1 LTNGFVI
8 PIIDI
13 RLIKE
18 SMNKK
23 KLKEIEIALE
33 ERHYQIWND
42 GFYNG
47 IQVGLFEA
55 IGILLFQKE
64 QHGNL
69 AGIDDLIKLIKD
81 RTPELVESYKD

>member
-1 LTNGFVI
+1 M
-8 PIIDI
+8 
-13 RLIKE
+13 K
-18 SMNKK
+18 KK
-23 KLKEIEIALE
+23 KLKELAIALE
-33 ERHYQIWND
+33 EKHHQIWND
-42 GFYNG
+42 GFENG
-47 IQVGLFEA
+47 VQVGLFEA

>member
-1 LTNGFVI
+1 
-8 PIIDI
+8 
-13 RLIKE
+13 
-18 SMNKK
+18 MNKK

-42 GFYNG
+42 GFDNG